1 LVVRANMWSWT
12 DLVWKT
18 THKYLVSKCIIVY
31 HPSRREKFHER
42 AFIAPVKLTDEMGG

>member
-1 LVVRANMWSWT
+1 VEN
-12 DLVWKT
+12 
-18 THKYLVSKCIIVY
+18 YPQIFGFQVY